1 MGKHLEW
8 FNSSWN
14 ESQTEFSENNVVDR
28 STLIFQKGE
37 KETSL
42 KRKESWN
49 SFFCFYGHDI
59 SKHKKGKLRKG
70 DSFWNAS
77 SAFFSF
83 VLRRISSFLS
93 IRRMYIFYLFHVNR
107 SSVNMEDIK
116 KQILKWDKLQRKQCY
131 HSWFH
136 MFVSI
141 RMYCDEN

>member
-42 KRKESWN
+42 KRKSHEIL
-49 SFFCFYGHDI
+49 SFVFMAMIYQNI
-59 SKHKKGKLRKG
+59 KKANWEREIL
-70 DSFWNAS
+70 FEMQAQL
-77 SAFFSF
+77 FFSF

-107 SSVNMEDIK
+107 SSVNMEDIQ
-116 KQILKWDKLQRKQCY
+116 KQLLKWGKLQRKQCS

-136 MFVSI
+136 MLVSI
-141 RMYCDEN
+141 RKYCDEN